1 MLHRHSTLFG
11 IGATIVV
18 IVIVGEAS
26 HWSAILTTL
35 TGLIAI
41 AIFPRFFYGFAAAR
55 AVYRERVWVPSHY
68 FRNLRDMW
76 NASPS
81 EEERL
86 EGAIAAAQG
95 YGPKIGPDTGALAEL
110 SREENS

>member
-11 IGATIVV
+11 IGATIAV

-26 HWSAILTTL
+26 HWSTILTTL

-41 AIFPRFFYGFAAAR
+41 AIFPRLFYGFAAAR
-55 AVYRERVWVPSHY
+55 AVYKERVSRPSHY
-68 FRNLRDMW
+68 FVNLRDMW
-76 NASPS
+76 NTSPS

-95 YGPKIGPDTGALAEL
+95 YGTRIGPDTSA
-110 SREENS
+110 